1 MIMKTSQRSGK
12 VERSGISGAFPD
24 CLGVTTPPD
33 VGANPLHQRCDQAAY
48 CVDPTTFE

>member
-24 CLGVTTPPD
+24 CLAAITPPQCPRELI
-33 VGANPLHQRCDQAAY
+33 ASTL
-48 CVDPTTFE
+48 